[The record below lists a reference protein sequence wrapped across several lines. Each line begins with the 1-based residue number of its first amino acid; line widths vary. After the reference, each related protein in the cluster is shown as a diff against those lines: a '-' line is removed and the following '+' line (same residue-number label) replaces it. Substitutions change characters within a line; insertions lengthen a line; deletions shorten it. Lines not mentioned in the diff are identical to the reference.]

1 MDKSAILVVSFG
13 TTEEEALEK
22 TIGAVERAAAEL
34 QIGTVRRAFTSA
46 MVLRK
51 LRQRG
56 IAVDSPAEALEKLWT
71 EGYRQVTVLPT
82 FLAPGGEYRRL
93 LDTVLPLQPRFAR
106 LAILPPLMGKGET
119 ISRLAA
125 ILQDYYRPAGREAVL
140 FMGHGTDGEGN
151 SCYRDLE
158 KAFCQ
163 PGLYVALLKG
173 KPDFDDALERIRTA
187 GHTGVRLVPL
197 MLTAGVHAAEQMAG
211 SGPDSWA
218 SCCSSAGLEVRCEMS
233 GLGELEAVRQLYVS
247 ALMQL

>member
-13 TTEEEALEK
+13 TTEKETLEK

-56 IAVDSPAEALEKLWT
+56 ISADSPAEALEKLRT
-71 EGYRQVTVLPT
+71 EGYRQITVLPT

-106 LAILPPLMGKGET
+106 LEVLPPLMGKGKA

-125 ILQDYYRPAGREAVL
+125 ILQDHYRPTGREAVL

-151 SCYRDLE
+151 DCYRDLE
-158 KAFCQ
+158 KAFCL
-163 PGLYVALLKG
+163 PGQYVALLKG
-173 KPDFDDALERIRTA
+173 KPDFDDALGRILAA

-197 MLTAGVHAAEQMAG
+197 MLTAGVHAKGQMAG
-211 SGPDSWA
+211 SGDGSWA
-218 SCCSSAGLEVRCEMS
+218 SRCAAAGLEVRCEMN
-233 GLGELEAVRQLYVS
+233 GLGELETVRQLYVA
-247 ALMQL
+247 ALTQP